1 VHHEA
6 ELKRYELNGEQLMS
20 NLAKQIASGNLALEE
35 AMTSL
40 GQKENLAHYPLDWV
54 SRVAW

>member
-1 VHHEA
+1 
-6 ELKRYELNGEQLMS
+6 MS
-20 NLAKQIASGNLALEE
+20 NLAKQIASENLALEE